1 MNLTFVTC
9 NLSCIYKYKNKEFE
23 MEEFIDYVYQKYY
36 SELSH
41 KDLGDTIFLS
51 NDQLWNEYAQ
61 YYGDS
66 SITKT
71 SLTRI
76 LKRADRVFEEYNLYR
91 TSKTIK
97 GRTYRGFEIRRIVIN
112 SLEPTEVKKIIH
124 TEDLVITLNI
134 NVEQK
139 KSKAM
144 KE

>member
-1 MNLTFVTC
+1 
-9 NLSCIYKYKNKEFE
+9 
-23 MEEFIDYVYQKYY
+23 MEEFIDYVYHKYF

-41 KDLGDTIFLS
+41 KEIGDAIFLS

-76 LKRADRVFEEYNLYR
+76 LKRADRVFEEYNLYK

-97 GRTYRGFEIRRIVIN
+97 GSTYRGFEIRRIVIS

-124 TEDLVITLNI
+124 TPELVITLHI
-134 NVEQK
+134 GIVQRKTHTSK
-139 KSKAM
+139 KEIES
-144 KE
+144 